1 MADAV
6 TNHNAL
12 LAKME
17 KKGLIREAASGGRT
31 IVEPVMYGTNSS
43 IKFYDG
49 YDTFTPDTAAEVV
62 DASEWAWKQLG
73 GFITMSGRERAT
85 NSGKHQAIDLYEAKE
100 KHLIAN
106 LKNAFAASL
115 FSDGTGTGGKEFG
128 GLKLIT
134 ADNPAAAGTV
144 GGIDQVANTW
154 WRNKFSAAASTDKT
168 NIIDRMNALDLTLTR
183 GSDHTDIVIA
193 GATLFPIYE
202 SALQPLQRF
211 ASSKSAD
218 AGFLSYSYKDKEV
231 FYDYNCPTKSMYFL
245 DTDSLSFRYFT
256 DRWFDVGDART
267 VTNADYEV
275 VPVWVMG
282 NLTCSDRAR
291 NGVLLAS

>member
-73 GFITMSGRERAT
+73 GFITMSGRERVT

-106 LKNAFAASL
+106 MKNAFAASI

-128 GLKLIT
+128 GLKLIC
-134 ADNPAAAGTV
+134 ADNPAAAGTI
-144 GGIDQVANTW
+144 GGIDQVTNTW

-183 GSDHTDIVIA
+183 GSDHTDIIIA

-282 NLTCSDRAR
+282 NLTCSERAR
-291 NGVLLAS
+291 NGVMLMT

>member
-1 MADAV
+1 M

-12 LAKME
+12 FSKME

-31 IVEPVMYGTNSS
+31 IVEPVMYGSNTS

-49 YDTFTPDTAAEVV
+49 YETFTPDTASEVV

-73 GFITMSGRERAT
+73 GFITMSGREKVI

-106 LKNAFAASL
+106 MKNAFAASI

-144 GGIDQVANTW
+144 GGIDQVTNAW

-183 GSDHTDIVIA
+183 GSDHTDIIIA

-291 NGVLLAS
+291 NGVMLMT

>member
-1 MADAV
+1 M

-12 LAKME
+12 FSKME

-31 IVEPVMYGTNSS
+31 IVEPVMYGSNTS

-49 YDTFTPDTAAEVV
+49 YETFTPDTASEVV

-73 GFITMSGRERAT
+73 GFITMSGREKVI

-106 LKNAFAASL
+106 MKNAFAASL
-115 FSDGTGTGGKEFG
+115 FSDGTGTSGKEFG
-128 GLKLIT
+128 GLKLIV
-134 ADNPAAAGTV
+134 ADNPAAAGTI
-144 GGIDQVANTW
+144 GGIDQVANAW
-154 WRNKFSAAASTDKT
+154 WRNKFSGAVSTDKT
-168 NIIDRMNALDLTLTR
+168 NILARMNALDLVLTR
-183 GSDHTDIVIA
+183 GTDKSDIIVA
-193 GATLFPIYE
+193 GSTLFPIYE
-202 SALQPLQRF
+202 DVLQPLQRF
-211 ASSKSAD
+211 TSAKSAE
-218 AGFLSYSYKDKEV
+218 AGFLSYAYKDKEV
-231 FYDYNCPTKSMYFL
+231 FYDYNCPAKSMYFL
-245 DTDSLSFRYFT
+245 DTDSLSFRYSS
-256 DRWFDVGDART
+256 DRWFEVGDAR
-267 VTNADYEV
+267 VVNNADYEV

>member
-1 MADAV
+1 MS
-6 TNHNAL
+6 NHNAL
-12 LAKME
+12 LSKME
-17 KKGLIREAASGGRT
+17 KKGLIREAADGGRT

-43 IKFYDG
+43 IKFFEG
-49 YDTFTPDTAAEVV
+49 YETFTPDTAGEVV

-73 GFITMSGRERAT
+73 GFITMSGREKVI
-85 NSGKHQAIDLYEAKE
+85 NSGKHRAIDLYEAKE

-128 GLKLIT
+128 GLKLIVANDPT
-134 ADNPAAAGTV
+134 AAGTV
-144 GGIDQVANTW
+144 GGIDQVANAW
-154 WRNKFSAAASTDKT
+154 WRNKYSAAASTDKT
-168 NIIDRMNALDLTLTR
+168 NILDRMNALDLTLTR
-183 GSDHTDIVIA
+183 GSDKSDIVIA

-211 ASSKSAD
+211 TTSKSAD
-218 AGFLSYSYKDKEV
+218 AGFLSYAYKDKEV

-245 DTDSLSFRYFT
+245 DTDSLSFRYSS
-256 DRWFDVGDART
+256 DRWFDVGDARQ

-291 NGVLLAS
+291 NGVMLMT

>member
-1 MADAV
+1 M

-12 LAKME
+12 LHKMD
-17 KKGLIREAASGGRT
+17 KKGLIREAAAGGRT
-31 IVEPVMYGTNSS
+31 IVEPVMYGSNTS

-49 YDTFTPDTAAEVV
+49 YDTFTPDTSSEVV
-62 DASEWAWKQLG
+62 DASEWNWKQLG
-73 GFITMSGRERAT
+73 GFITMSGKERAT
-85 NSGKHQAIDLYEAKE
+85 NSGRHQAIDLYEAKE

-115 FSDGTGTGGKEFG
+115 YSDGTGTGGKEFG
-128 GLKLIT
+128 GLKLIC

-144 GGIDQVANTW
+144 GGIDQVANPW
-154 WRNKFSAAASTDKT
+154 WRNKFSSAASTDKT

-183 GSDHTDIVIA
+183 GADHTDIIVT

-245 DTDSLSFRYFT
+245 NTDSLSFRYFS
-256 DRWFDVGDART
+256 DRWFDVGDARQ

-291 NGVLLAS
+291 NGVMLAS